1 VPNHQSLLQSLDEI
15 IERMGINGDTKNIL
29 KVSESLL
36 KYSLGVLVKRKA
48 CIWSSKAIN
57 NYHLVHAVFRA
68 LNTAFIAIFFEFH
81 HAVTQ
86 IPGLA
91 EILQA

>member
-48 CIWSSKAIN
+48 TKLEKKSKKSKSWSEMSHFCRN
-57 NYHLVHAVFRA
+57 
-68 LNTAFIAIFFEFH
+68 
-81 HAVTQ
+81 
-86 IPGLA
+86 
-91 EILQA
+91 